1 MQKSKLALV
10 SVASLLALSACKTTQ
25 DAALPGTDVTTNVTY
40 EYKRDRVKEQIGN
53 IPDWFK
59 LQPEDDRNIYSS
71 GTSVTPDMQ
80 FSIDAAVLNA
90 KVILADRINSRLRSQ
105 AKQFKAKVGSG
116 DLDSSVISEFERA
129 VKNITA
135 DTDVSGYKVSK
146 LEIVPNGVQY
156 RAFVLLEY
164 SDAEARKILTNRLR
178 KDEML
183 FNKLRAT
190 KAWKELDENASKQNK
205 ADDDRLKRELRSL
218 SQSSIKTSPG
228 V

>member
-1 MQKSKLALV
+1 MTPNKLALLGCV
-10 SVASLLALSACKTTQ
+10 SMIALSGCQTTQ
-25 DAALPGTDVTTNVTY
+25 DKAMPGTTEQVNVTY
-40 EYKRDRVKEQIGN
+40 EYKRDRVQEQINN

-59 LQPEDDRNIYSS
+59 KQPDDETNIFSS
-71 GTSVTPDMQ
+71 GTAVTPDLQ

-90 KVILADRINSRLRSQ
+90 KVILADRINSRMRSQ

-116 DLDSSVISEFERA
+116 DLDAAVISEFERA

-135 DTDVSGYKVSK
+135 DTDVSGYHMSEV
-146 LEIVPNGVQY
+146 EIVPHGTQY

-164 SDAEARKILTNRLR
+164 SDAEARKILTNRIR

-205 ADDDRLKRELRSL
+205 EDDARRKRNLSL
-218 SQSSIKTSPG
+218 IDPKSSTG
-228 V
+228 L

>member
-1 MQKSKLALV
+1 MSPSKLMLV
-10 SVASLLALSACKTTQ
+10 SAVSVFALSACSATQ
-25 DAALPGTDVTTNVTY
+25 DKAMPGTTDQVNVTY
-40 EYKRDRVKEQIGN
+40 EYKRDRVQEQIGN

-59 LQPEDDRNIYSS
+59 EQPEDSDNIFSA
-71 GTSVTPDMQ
+71 GTAVTPDLQ

-90 KVILADRINSRLRSQ
+90 KVILADRINSRMRSQ

-116 DLDSSVISEFERA
+116 DLDASVISEFERA

-135 DTDVSGYKVSK
+135 DTDVSGYHMAEV
-146 LEIVPNGVQY
+146 EVVPHGTQY

-164 SDAEARKILTNRLR
+164 SDSEARKILTNRIR

-190 KAWKELDENASKQNK
+190 RAWKELDQNAEKQNK
-205 ADDDRLKRELRSL
+205 QDDARRKRELSIIDPKSEPSL
-218 SQSSIKTSPG
+218 
-228 V
+228 